1 MGKMQAVPRHHL
13 DQVAVAELV
22 AQIPTNAQ
30 DDYLAVKMPHCKQLL
45 DAPQLA
51 HYAPLFSSKDP
62 TSDRLPLFAP
72 EPSWPPLSSEDKD
85 R

>member
-62 TSDRLPLFAP
+62 YIRPPASICTSVVLAALEFR
-72 EPSWPPLSSEDKD
+72 

>member
-1 MGKMQAVPRHHL
+1 MGKMQAVLCHHL

-51 HYAPLFSSKDP
+51 HCAPLVFSKDHFI
-62 TSDRLPLFAP
+62 R
-72 EPSWPPLSSEDKD
+72 PPASICTRAVLAALEF
-85 R
+85 RR

>member
-62 TSDRLPLFAP
+62 YSRPPTSICTRAVLAALEF
-72 EPSWPPLSSEDKD
+72 
-85 R
+85 RR